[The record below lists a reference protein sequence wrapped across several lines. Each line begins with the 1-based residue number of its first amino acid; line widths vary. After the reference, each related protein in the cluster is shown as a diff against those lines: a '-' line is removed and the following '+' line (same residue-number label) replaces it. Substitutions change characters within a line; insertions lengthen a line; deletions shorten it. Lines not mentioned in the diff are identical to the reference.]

1 MKTVAQWDN
10 GRVQSFS
17 DANGLTIGAV
27 DPFAEDGSILWAGG
41 ELGLAYFRDGRFQT
55 LESADPGGF
64 GGASAII
71 PVRGD
76 GLWLN
81 RPSGI
86 VHIPQRELD
95 LALRDT
101 KHAISV
107 EASIWSA
114 TYRSCRC

>member
-1 MKTVAQWDN
+1 MRAKTQRAHGKKKRGTLITFVAPRFALSASISSESLPSRWN
-10 GRVQSFS
+10 RS
-17 DANGLTIGAV
+17 GLSSAQV
-27 DPFAEDGSILWAGG
+27 S

-55 LESADPGGF
+55 LESADPAGF
-64 GGASAII
+64 GGVSGII

-101 KHAISV
+101 KHAINV
-107 EASIWSA
+107 ES
-114 TYRSCRC
+114 